1 MPWQLQLVLILFC
14 LCGAAFFSGMETGVI
29 SINRLRLMH
38 RARNG
43 SRQASLIGDFL
54 RQPDRLLG
62 TTLVGT
68 NLFCVTISTLMANL
82 AEHLWGAWGQ
92 GLAGAVAAVLIL
104 ICAEFLP
111 KAWFSSRP
119 LERCLPFA
127 RLLRAAEWLCKP
139 LAALVTVL
147 TNWASPRD
155 RKGGRT
161 PFVTREHLQ
170 MLTRDSEAGGQ
181 ISTFERLMIHRV
193 LDLQLKTAADILTP
207 LDRVARVRADATVSV
222 ALQAVRGQGHMK
234 IPVFSADD
242 ATCVGVLYMQDVLAK
257 ALDWE
262 SESVASH
269 LQPPFF
275 LDDDVRADDVLPLLR
290 RHRQHIAM
298 VRDREGRVRG
308 IVTIENVLKILV
320 GNLPATA
327 TGDRKADPGAAIVA
341 PPGGGDGLPV
351 G

>member
-1 MPWQLQLVLILFC
+1 MPWQLQLALLVLC
-14 LCGAAFFSGMETGVI
+14 LGGGGLLAGIETGVI

-43 SRQASLIGDFL
+43 SRRARLIGDFL
-54 RQPDRLLG
+54 RQPDRLLA

-68 NLFCVTISTLMANL
+68 NLFHVIFTTLL
-82 AEHLWGAWGQ
+82 ASFAEQRWGDWGQ
-92 GLAGAVAAVLIL
+92 ALAAVVAALLVLV
-104 ICAEFLP
+104 AGEYLP
-111 KAWFSSRP
+111 KVWFSSRP
-119 LERCLPFA
+119 LERCLPLA
-127 RLLRAAEWLCKP
+127 GLLRAAEWLCQP
-139 LAALVTVL
+139 LATLVMALTR
-147 TNWASPRD
+147 WASPHQRS
-155 RKGGRT
+155 GGRN

-181 ISTFERLMIHRV
+181 ISTFERLMIQRV

-207 LDRVARVRADATVSV
+207 LDRVARVRADATVS
-222 ALQAVRGQGHMK
+222 AAIQAVRGQGHMK

-262 SESVASH
+262 RESVARH

-327 TGDRKADPGAAIVA
+327 TGERKADPGAAIVA
-341 PPGGGDGLPV
+341 PPGGEGLPV